1 MFVHLMGWCIEKRS
15 VQTAVLLLLLAPA
28 ACGDASPEGS
38 TAASGAT
45 VLHCTD
51 AGTECRTLVFRG
63 RVTNPAAVVAHTPT
77 LIIPNAYIEHGL
89 PDLAVDR
96 NPAIVGS
103 VALEI
108 PASAC
113 ELDPAVIFAERLSMA
128 VAETGVD
135 WSKYMKESRRI
146 AAATFPVLDDPRSKL
161 QYQELESYPNWH
173 ARRRYLND
181 APQDVGFVFIEC
193 THPAARRQ
201 PDAIVGKCRLTT
213 TSIDG
218 LTTTTIFRES
228 RLEQWT

>member
-1 MFVHLMGWCIEKRS
+1 MEWGIVKRS
-15 VQTAVLLLLLAPA
+15 VQTAVLLLLLASA
-28 ACGDASPEGS
+28 ACGDALPEGS
-38 TAASGAT
+38 TAAPGAT
-45 VLHCTD
+45 VLQCTD

-63 RVTNPAAVVAHTPT
+63 RVSNPAAVAAHTPT

-89 PDLAVDR
+89 PDLAVGE

-103 VALEI
+103 VVLEI

-113 ELDPAVIFAERLSMA
+113 GLDPAVIFTEQLSMA

-135 WSKYMKESRRI
+135 WSRYMKESRRI

-181 APQDVGFVFIEC
+181 APQDVGLC
-193 THPAARRQ
+193 SWNARIPIRGVN
-201 PDAIVGKCRLTT
+201 PMPSLGSVV
-213 TSIDG
+213 
-218 LTTTTIFRES
+218 
-228 RLEQWT
+228 